1 MLTPDAIRQE
11 LFMVGKEL
19 SKAADAIYQYEVDAE
34 KDDLSVQLEFDKE
47 FLLAAG
53 SVEDRKAHARA
64 VSAESKAAAIVSRAV
79 YNRARMKAKH
89 LELEQ
94 MRLMAVLKS
103 IQGEGA

>member
-19 SKAADAIYQYEVDAE
+19 GKAADAIYQYEVDAE

-64 VSAESKAAAIVSRAV
+64 VSAESKAAAIVSRAI

-103 IQGEGA
+103 VQGEGA